1 MMDTDLVLRFVLAL
15 GLVLALIAAT
25 GWVGRRYM
33 GSVRLPSL
41 GGKRRRLAVVETLP
55 VDGRTRLFLVRRD
68 ATEHLIMLG
77 ATGAVIVEQNIPAVP
92 DFAQAV
98 DAARVPAP
106 ENAS

>member
-1 MMDTDLVLRFVLAL
+1 MDGDLVLRFVLAL
-15 GLVLALIAAT
+15 ALVLALIAVT

-33 GSVRLPSL
+33 GSVRLPRI

-77 ATGAVIVEQNIPAVP
+77 AGGAVVVETGIPTTP
-92 DFAQAV
+92 DFIQAV
-98 DAARVPAP
+98 EAAAAPLQEPA
-106 ENAS
+106 A